1 MLATAVEE
9 GGYVKH
15 LETREPRDG
24 LRATDVTILRQWR
37 ARRAAPGAPLRSKS
51 MAIHTQYVALVRLA
65 ARDWWRTRSVLVLA
79 VVIALVFGLA
89 NFLAGLAVTEV
100 AAQRVTFH
108 AGLARPV
115 LVLLFALVTVVAL
128 VRELDDRVLD
138 MLLAR
143 PLARRT
149 WYLARLSSQLLA
161 ACVLAAATALPL
173 VTLVPPTALA
183 AWTLSFACELA
194 IVAALA
200 LALATSLG
208 RVAPAMGVIGGF
220 YALSRAMSSLV
231 LMAMGLASEP
241 AHPGARLVA
250 AGVYGLAL
258 VLPDFSRYAPTG
270 WLLGDVAGLRTE
282 LGFALGQTALYVG
295 FLAALGLV
303 DFERRDL

>member
-1 MLATAVEE
+1 
-9 GGYVKH
+9 
-15 LETREPRDG
+15 
-24 LRATDVTILRQWR
+24 
-37 ARRAAPGAPLRSKS
+37 